1 MQQPQQKQKLEG
13 QSVRRNIG
21 SRGPAKYTA
30 WMHWMNDAVRQL
42 REQTLDYMSRL
53 VERRKADS
61 MRTEK
66 EGKRD
71 SGSIARGQSALDS
84 AMAQAQ
90 DMISSLDRILEQR
103 EPDVQT
109 FRTSCNGLSRL
120 KPSRFAS

>member
-1 MQQPQQKQKLEG
+1 
-13 QSVRRNIG
+13 
-21 SRGPAKYTA
+21 
-30 WMHWMNDAVRQL
+30 MHWMNDAVRQL

-66 EGKRD
+66 EGKRN

-90 DMISSLDRILEQR
+90 DMISSLDRILEER

-120 KPSRFAS
+120 KPSHFAS